1 MRQLRKLEE
10 LTGYLLHAR
19 DGEIGKLKQIYFDD
33 KYWTVRYF
41 VVHIGSWLL
50 GQDVLVVPSVVTAH
64 GL

>member
-10 LTGYLLHAR
+10 LTGYLLYAR

-33 KYWTVRYF
+33 KHWTVRYF